1 MLTLEPL
8 ATDPWGAIV
17 TALANKI
24 KDTNLSLHKYLTA
37 QGHPT
42 LKVFTQMAPA
52 PGEKN
57 NQWDPP
63 LSACPAVVLMSSAF
77 PFADDRGVGDER
89 WYFAVTVMFKM
100 RLTGGDATPGF
111 QACHELIRT
120 IWAGNRTGSLDPLQ
134 AVAGGAVGGYS
145 VEGNLTPEI
154 STEASGRSVA
164 RVAFDIRFRL
174 NQRIFG

>member
-8 ATDPWGAIV
+8 ASDPWGAIV

-24 KDTNLSLHKYLTA
+24 KDPNLSLHKYLTA
-37 QGHPT
+37 QGQPA
-42 LKVFTQMAPA
+42 LRVFTQMAPS
-52 PGEKN
+52 PGERN

-63 LSACPAVVLMSSAF
+63 LDRCPAVVLMSSAF

-100 RLTGGDATPGF
+100 RLPGGDATSGF

-134 AVAGGAVGGYS
+134 AVNGVAGYS

-154 STEASGRSVA
+154 STEVAGRVVA

-174 NQRIFG
+174 NARIFG